1 VWLSLPASIHNIA
14 ESEAEFNLL
23 AITTTTTITI
33 NTQHNI
39 YYFAALLTFI

>member
-23 AITTTTTITI
+23 AITTTTTTI
-33 NTQHNI
+33 KPQTI
-39 YYFAALLTFI
+39 FIILQPY